1 MIGPLPPGLYKVA
14 AEVQEAGCSILTGPI
29 PLDGATQRRH
39 TAWLPILVVAAQGS
53 AVADGPAAPSSERSS
68 ERADDRVAPWRIST
82 LVAAWQF
89 RQRLENCLATFLS
102 RKLPSYFV

>member
-68 ERADDRVAPWRIST
+68 ERADDRCP
-82 LVAAWQF
+82 
-89 RQRLENCLATFLS
+89 LEDFNVSCSLA
-102 RKLPSYFV
+102 V